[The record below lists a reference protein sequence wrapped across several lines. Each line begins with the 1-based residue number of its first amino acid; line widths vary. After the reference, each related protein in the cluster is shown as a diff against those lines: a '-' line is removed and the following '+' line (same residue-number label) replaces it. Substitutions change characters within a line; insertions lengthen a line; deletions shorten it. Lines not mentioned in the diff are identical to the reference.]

1 MSSWSPACKD
11 CVLSGGEC
19 LFQSSDD
26 VESCEDVREY
36 ELEKIKNKEKDE
48 G

>member
-1 MSSWSPACKD
+1 MASYHPACLD

-19 LFQSSDD
+19 LLQGNDD

-36 ELEKIKNKEKDE
+36 DLDAMDDKQDE
-48 G
+48 

>member
-1 MSSWSPACKD
+1 MENHPACKE

-19 LFQSSDD
+19 LLQGNDD

-36 ELEKIKNKEKDE
+36 DLEQME
-48 G
+48 